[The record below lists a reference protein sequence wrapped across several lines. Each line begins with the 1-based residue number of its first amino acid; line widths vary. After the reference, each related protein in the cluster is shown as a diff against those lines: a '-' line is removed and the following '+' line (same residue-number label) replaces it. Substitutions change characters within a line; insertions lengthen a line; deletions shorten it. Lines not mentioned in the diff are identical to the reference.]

1 VTIVKL
7 GVVVGVYYMISM
19 SQHVNNERQYALK
32 HGRAYILDQME
43 VGLHIEWK

>member
-7 GVVVGVYYMISM
+7 GVVVGVYYMSSM
-19 SQHVNNERQYALK
+19 NQHVNNERQYAFK
-32 HGRAYILDQME
+32 HGRVYILDQME